1 MLKTH
6 KISLHFC
13 LFFLLALALDQFLK
27 FYALANFA
35 QEVYFL
41 PWVKFTLA
49 YNYQIAWS
57 LPLPSFLIIPVSLTL
72 LFAII
77 VFYFFKISKTFL
89 ATILFAILTAGA
101 AGNLLDRFLH
111 GAVIDFISIGSFPI
125 FNLAD
130 SYITI
135 SVFLIFFF
143 YDKIMG
149 KIKTKKDVQSTRS
162 ERI

>member
-1 MLKTH
+1 MLKSH
-6 KISLHFC
+6 KISLYFF
-13 LFFLLALALDQFLK
+13 LFFLLALGLDQLLK

-35 QEVYFL
+35 QEVSFL
-41 PWVKFTLA
+41 PWINFKLA
-49 YNYQIAWS
+49 FNYQIAWS
-57 LPLPSFLIIPVSLTL
+57 LPLPSFLIIPLTFL
-72 LFAII
+72 LLIAII
-77 VFYFFKISKTFL
+77 TFFVLKIPKTSL
-89 ATILFAILTAGA
+89 STILFAILTAGA

-149 KIKTKKDVQSTRS
+149 KIKTKKDV
-162 ERI
+162 